1 MWRSM
6 KDSKFVVIGE
16 IVSPQGNRGEVKVIP
31 YTERPERFFEMESVL
46 LFAENSAEPAGLFA
60 IEGCR
65 EHKGAIVLKL
75 EGVDTISEA
84 EDLRKML
91 IKLSV
96 DELEPLPPGRYYV
109 FQLIGLECKTVSG
122 EKLGVITDVL
132 QTGANDVYV
141 IKPYAGVTKLREVL
155 IPVIPQVVLEIKPEE
170 GYVLVELLDG
180 LLD

>member
-109 FQLIGLECKTVSG
+109 FQLIGLECKPSQ
-122 EKLGVITDVL
+122 ERNWCDYRCLADS
-132 QTGANDVYV
+132 ANDVYV

-155 IPVIPQVVLEIKPEE
+155 IPVIPK
-170 GYVLVELLDG
+170 
-180 LLD
+180 

>member
-1 MWRSM
+1 M
-6 KDSKFVVIGE
+6 KEAKYVVIGE

-31 YTERPERFFEMESVL
+31 YTERPERFLEMESVR
-46 LFAENSAEPAGLFA
+46 LFEEHSPEPFGDFA
-60 IEGCR
+60 VEGSR

-75 EGVDTISEA
+75 EGIDNISEA
-84 EDLRKML
+84 EGLRNML
-91 IKLSV
+91 IKLST

-109 FQLIGLECKTVSG
+109 FQLIGLECRTVSG

-141 IKPYAGVTKLREVL
+141 IRPYAGVTKLKEIL
-155 IPVIPQVVLEIKPEE
+155 IPVIPQVVLEIRPED

-180 LLD
+180 LLE